1 MINMEQNRSIKVE
14 HLQVGDEVI
23 VTGLRY
29 FKILRAPTLRTK
41 STIYGNTGY
50 KSVKC
55 LDMQLSKFG
64 IGEDRQVYYNFNY
77 SNIWLV
83 KRENNN

>member
-1 MINMEQNRSIKVE
+1 MEQNRSIKVE

-29 FKILRAPTLRTK
+29 FKILRAPTLRT
-41 STIYGNTGY
+41 TPTRIYGCTGY

-64 IGEDRQVYYNFNY
+64 IGEDREVYYDFNY
-77 SNIWLV
+77 SNIWLL

>member
-1 MINMEQNRSIKVE
+1 MEQNKLIKVE
-14 HLQVGDEVI
+14 HLQIWDEVI

-29 FKILRAPTLRTK
+29 LKILRTPTLRT
-41 STIYGNTGY
+41 TPTRIYGFTGY

-55 LDMQLSKFG
+55 IDMQLSKFEEC
-64 IGEDRQVYYNFNY
+64 EDREVYYDFNY
-77 SNIWLV
+77 CDIWLV

>member
-1 MINMEQNRSIKVE
+1 MEEHRAIKVE

-29 FKILRAPTLRTK
+29 FKILRTPTLRTK
-41 STIYGNTGY
+41 TTRWGADGY

-55 LDMQLSKFG
+55 LDMHLSKFG
-64 IGEDRQVYYNFNY
+64 YGEDRQVYYDFNY
-77 SNIWLV
+77 CNIWLV
-83 KRENNN
+83 KREINN